1 MKRLGF
7 GMMRPPMQGEEIDRT
22 VMNRM
27 VDAFIAKGF
36 TYFDT
41 APSYMNGGSERMVR
55 DTVIRRYPRASV
67 QIASKLPL
75 WVAEEQGLSLE
86 EIWQG
91 SLERIEAGYFDYY
104 LLHAM
109 NEKLKAAADQRDAWG
124 FVRAKREAGLI
135 RHIGFSFHD
144 TPEVLESILKEHP
157 EMEFVQLQINYA
169 DWENPKVQARACYE
183 TARRYGKDVFVM
195 EPVKGGTLANLS
207 PEMEELLRAVRPEA
221 STASWALRYAASLEG
236 VAMVLSGMSTPEQ
249 TEDNLAVMENF
260 QPLSQTER
268 DTLERVL
275 TMMRQAPQIAC
286 TGCRYCTEDCPQGID
301 IPRIFRIYNGYRTYG
316 NPETAR
322 AQYVGAVREK
332 GRASDCLQCGSCEAH
347 CPQQLP
353 IIEYLQQ
360 AAAALEQE

>member
-91 SLERIEAGYFDYY
+91 SLERTEAGYFDYY

-124 FVRAKREAGLI
+124 FVRAKKEAGLI

-144 TPEVLESILKEHP
+144 TPEVLESILRDHS

-183 TARRYGKDVFVM
+183 TARRYGCICNGTGQGRNAGEFVS
-195 EPVKGGTLANLS
+195 GDG
-207 PEMEELLRAVRPEA
+207 
-221 STASWALRYAASLEG
+221 G
-236 VAMVLSGMSTPEQ
+236 VAAGGPAGGLNRLLGA
-249 TEDNLAVMENF
+249 AVCG
-260 QPLSQTER
+260 
-268 DTLERVL
+268 V
-275 TMMRQAPQIAC
+275 AG
-286 TGCRYCTEDCPQGID
+286 GCGD
-301 IPRIFRIYNGYRTYG
+301 
-316 NPETAR
+316 
-322 AQYVGAVREK
+322 GAVRDEHT
-332 GRASDCLQCGSCEAH
+332 GADRG
-347 CPQQLP
+347 
-353 IIEYLQQ
+353 
-360 AAAALEQE
+360 

>member
-86 EIWQG
+86 EIWQE
-91 SLERIEAGYFDYY
+91 SLERTEAGYFDYY

-124 FVRAKREAGLI
+124 FVRAKKEAGLI

-144 TPEVLESILKEHP
+144 TPEVLESILRDHS

-183 TARRYGKDVFVM
+183 TARRYGCICNGTGQGRNAGEFVS
-195 EPVKGGTLANLS
+195 GDG
-207 PEMEELLRAVRPEA
+207 
-221 STASWALRYAASLEG
+221 G
-236 VAMVLSGMSTPEQ
+236 VAAGGPAGGLNRLLGA
-249 TEDNLAVMENF
+249 AVCG
-260 QPLSQTER
+260 
-268 DTLERVL
+268 V
-275 TMMRQAPQIAC
+275 AG
-286 TGCRYCTEDCPQGID
+286 GCGD
-301 IPRIFRIYNGYRTYG
+301 
-316 NPETAR
+316 
-322 AQYVGAVREK
+322 GAVRDEHT
-332 GRASDCLQCGSCEAH
+332 GADRG
-347 CPQQLP
+347 
-353 IIEYLQQ
+353 
-360 AAAALEQE
+360 